1 MNRRPTGPSKLT
13 VDMVIHRDRGQCAWC
28 GDRPEGERGT
38 GWSVHHRRPRGM
50 GGTRRDDTNSPAN
63 LVILCGSG
71 VDQCHGTVES
81 RRGDAYDRGVL
92 VRQNFDPSQVAIEHA
107 VHGWVYLTDDG
118 EAVTEPP
125 MEAA

>member
-1 MNRRPTGPSKLT
+1 MKRRQTGPSQLT
-13 VDMVIHRDRGQCAWC
+13 VDVVIHRDRGQCALC
-28 GDRPEGERGT
+28 GDRPDGERGT

-50 GGTRRDDTNSPAN
+50 GGTRWDEINSPAN

-71 VDQCHGTVES
+71 ATLCHSTVES
-81 RRGDAYDRGVL
+81 RRSVAFDLGLL
-92 VRQNFDPSQVAIEHA
+92 VRQNAAPSQVPIHHA
-107 VHGWVYLTDDG
+107 VHGICWLTDDG